1 MMSKYWCLE
10 MWRKNWHKNDCGY
23 SYFIKALP
31 YFLARA
37 NYLKIFDK
45 LTKEIKCEELKI
57 ATYDFDRESR
67 KLYND
72 NNITEEEK
80 ANIIRGRIECL
91 FE

>member
-1 MMSKYWCLE
+1 M
-10 MWRKNWHKNDCGY
+10 
-23 SYFIKALP
+23 
-31 YFLARA
+31 ARA

-72 NNITEEEK
+72 NNITDEEK
-80 ANIIRGRIECL
+80 AKIIRGRIECL